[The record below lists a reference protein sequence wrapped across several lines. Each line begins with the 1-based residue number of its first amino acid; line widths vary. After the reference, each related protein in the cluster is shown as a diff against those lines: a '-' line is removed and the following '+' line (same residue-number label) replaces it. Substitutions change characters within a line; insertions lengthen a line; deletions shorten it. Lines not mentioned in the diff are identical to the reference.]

1 MLKAM
6 VCDVL
11 SADVIVTSPLRVLLV
26 SGSVMVCPLSEMP
39 SVTLLESTFHANV
52 LPAGMSAET
61 MEYATVP
68 FLKSHE
74 ALMSLLL
81 NP

>member
-26 SGSVMVCPLSEMP
+26 SGSVMVCPLLEIP
-39 SVTLLESTFHANV
+39 SVTLFESTVQAKE

>member
-6 VCDVL
+6 VCWAL
-11 SADVIVTSPLRVLLV
+11 PADVIVTSPLLVLLV
-26 SGSVMVCPLSEMP
+26 SGSVTVCPLSEMP
-39 SVTLLESTFHANV
+39 SVTFLESTFHEKV

>member
-1 MLKAM
+1 MLKKT

-11 SADVIVTSPLRVLLV
+11 PADVIVTSPLLVLLV
-26 SGSVMVCPLSEMP
+26 SGSVTVCPLSEMP
-39 SVTLLESTFHANV
+39 SVTFLESTFHANV

>member
-26 SGSVMVCPLSEMP
+26 SGSVMVCPLSEIP
-39 SVTLLESTFHANV
+39 LVTLFESTVQAKE

-68 FLKSHE
+68 L
-74 ALMSLLL
+74 
-81 NP
+81 